1 MGNAPDKLA
10 PLRQE
15 IDSIDGQLHDL
26 LMRRAEIVGE
36 IGQQKASDG
45 GPIFRPAREALLLRR
60 LLARHHGDMPRA
72 VVVRLWREI
81 VASSIRLQSDFSVG
95 YCLMGEHGDALRLAN
110 GQFGLDADVTR
121 LASASQ
127 VVSAVGRDD
136 VSVGLVPLPHSSDSP
151 EWWAEMR
158 NFPELHVMAR
168 LPWFR
173 PASENGDAAGALV
186 LAKGAPEDTGDDRTV
201 LTFFCG
207 SDVSRA
213 RFAELASQND
223 LDADTQAVA
232 ASPDGAGGRVHLA
245 DVAGFVAED
254 DARVRGLATL
264 LGNAEVC
271 WLGAYAAPFVD
282 DVDDSKS

>member
-15 IDSIDGQLHDL
+15 IDSIDEQLHDL

-45 GPIFRPAREALLLRR
+45 GPTFRPAREALLLRR
-60 LLARHHGDMPRA
+60 LLARHRGDLPRG
-72 VVVRLWREI
+72 VLVRLWREI
-81 VASSIRLQSDFSVG
+81 VASSIRLQGDFSVG
-95 YCLMGEHGDALRLAN
+95 YCAVEGHGDGLRLAH
-110 GQFGLDADVTR
+110 GQFGLDANVTR

-127 VVSAVGRDD
+127 VVSAVGRGD

-158 NFPELHVMAR
+158 NLPEVKVVAR

-173 PASENGDAAGALV
+173 SASENADAVGAFV
-186 LAKGAPEDTGDDRTV
+186 LAKSKPEDTDDDRSV
-201 LTFFCG
+201 LTFSCQD
-207 SDVSRA
+207 DVSRA
-213 RFAELASQND
+213 RFAELAGKNE

-232 ASPDGAGGRVHLA
+232 ASPDGAGGRVHLV
-245 DVAGFVAED
+245 DVAGFVTED
-254 DARVRGLATL
+254 DIRVRGLATL

-282 DVDDSKS
+282 NSKV